1 MALLGSQI
9 RWEFSPS
16 DREAVQPCVLSSYL
30 IIPNPRTNRCSIKA
44 QLLSSLFT
52 KFIVMGPLGLD
63 LIHLWT
69 QSENSDPT
77 KVFLNFNFFF
87 FILCFPYFIL
97 YFYPYFLLLFF
108 PIFFLLHTRT
118 LTFFFSVSFFPL
130 FPYHFLHTRCP

>member
-1 MALLGSQI
+1 MALLVSQT
-9 RWEFSPS
+9 RWEFSPL
-16 DREAVQPCVLSSYL
+16 DREAVQPYVLNSYS

-87 FILCFPYFIL
+87 FILCFPYFIFL
-97 YFYPYFLLLFF
+97 SIFPPPPFFPYF
-108 PIFFLLHTRT
+108 FLVHTRT